1 MKYLAIL
8 FALVMTSACASTYET
23 YYEPV
28 LVYRI
33 KSIEYEVE
41 RKPTYKR
48 ITRYVYKAA
57 PAKPKKRVTIIKQ
70 IKKRRGQID
79 RRLKVI
85 QKNYK
90 NLPPCESVRTY

>member
-8 FALVMTSACASTYET
+8 FALLMTSACASTYET

-28 LVYRI
+28 PVYRI

-48 ITRYVYKAA
+48 ITRYVYKRS
-57 PAKPKKRVTIIKQ
+57 PATKKHLVVKHRRVYRTI
-70 IKKRRGQID
+70 KR
-79 RRLKVI
+79 
-85 QKNYK
+85 
-90 NLPPCESVRTY
+90 